1 MIHTIMLLV
10 LRMPSLPSDWT
21 SGDIKGVL
29 AWGGKFDMKWE
40 QSDLVSASIKSL
52 NGNKTKIVYNGSSYE
67 INLKR
72 GESQELRFNGQ
83 KYEN

>member
-1 MIHTIMLLV
+1 
-10 LRMPSLPSDWT
+10 
-21 SGDIKGVL
+21 
-29 AWGGKFDMKWE
+29 MKWE